1 MRRDPHTADLFE
13 IPVPVSRLPGELAMG
28 MQVRH
33 QISELLK
40 QSPLSRYQIA
50 ARMSELT
57 GEEIS
62 KHQLDS
68 WTAESRSGW
77 RFPLEYLPALEVA
90 LETHVLTQWA
100 GTVRGCKVLVGREAI
115 DAEMGKIKKQQMEL
129 ARREKALKK
138 LLEGDIHVANP

>member
-1 MRRDPHTADLFE
+1 MRRDSLTADLFE

-28 MQVRH
+28 VQVRH

-40 QSPLSRYQIA
+40 QSPLSRYEIA
-50 ARMSELT
+50 SRMSELT

-62 KHQLDS
+62 KHSLDS

-90 LETHVLTQWA
+90 LESHAMTQWV
-100 GTVRGCKVLVGREAI
+100 GVVRGCKVLVGREAI
-115 DAEMGKIKKQQMEL
+115 DAEMGKIKKQQLEL

-138 LLEGDIHVANP
+138 LLEGEFRE

>member
-1 MRRDPHTADLFE
+1 MRRDTLTADLFE
-13 IPVPVSRLPGELAMG
+13 VPVPASRLPGDLAMG
-28 MQVRH
+28 VQVRH

-40 QSPLSRYQIA
+40 QSHLSRYEIA

-62 KHQLDS
+62 KHSLDS
-68 WTAESRSGW
+68 WTAESRAGW
-77 RFPLEYLPALEVA
+77 RFPLEYLPAFEVA
-90 LETHVLTQWA
+90 LDSHTMTQWL

-115 DAEMGKIKKQQMEL
+115 DAEMGKIKKQQLEL

-138 LLEGDIHVANP
+138 LLEGDTE